1 VHLNQNDLKNNW
13 LLSHDSSGTAWHL
26 AARRGHINVLKK
38 LWNCAREM
46 NLNLKEDLLLV
57 RDNAGRTAGHL
68 AAEQGNTRS
77 LDEIFHWAKEAN
89 LNSAV
94 DLLLAKDLN
103 EQTPLD
109 ILKFCPFISEEM
121 KEVVLQRWNSYL
133 TDA

>member
-46 NLNLKEDLLLV
+46 NLNLKEELLLV
-57 RDNAGRTAGHL
+57 RDVAGRTAGHL
-68 AAEQGNTRS
+68 AAEQGNTGS
-77 LDEIFHWAKEAN
+77 LDKIFHLASEEN

-109 ILKFCPFISEEM
+109 LLKDCPFISEDT
-121 KEVVLQRWNSYL
+121 KEQVLLRWTSYL

>member
-1 VHLNQNDLKNNW
+1 
-13 LLSHDSSGTAWHL
+13 
-26 AARRGHINVLKK
+26 VLKK
-38 LWNCAREM
+38 LWDCAKEM

-57 RDNAGRTAGHL
+57 RDVAGQTAGHL

-77 LDEIFHWAKEAN
+77 LDEIFHWAKQAN

-109 ILKFCPFISEEM
+109 LLEECPFISNNM
-121 KEVVLQRWNSYL
+121 KEEVRQRWNSYL
-133 TDA
+133 TDV